1 MLHLAPLALF
11 GLMASV
17 SSAPIL
23 QDPETETVQAAGQNP
38 DQTADWTADKQRV
51 LTLTHGVFLRSRCY
65 FDGTQWQLRQ
75 GRDWMPMDAS
85 YVVKVAEVKD
95 LLRES
100 AALERKLNLRTTDD
114 RATLAAWQAEHGL
127 LEEAL
132 QHLDINLRRNP
143 SHAPTLALLTTEHF
157 PLYFD
162 RSLPTPP
169 LAEGAGAD
177 PTSAAQQAT
186 DPLAAWEQTTRELL
200 DVMTSYSP
208 ATRELLWRQI
218 DPGFTSVANQAA
230 FLHALTQQLAQA
242 SPARRAEAAH
252 ILKRL
257 AGTHLE
263 GNTALHQQAVHTLI
277 QRAALDGTEDVRVQA
292 TLALAA
298 MDDPIVAAPFVR
310 ALASPSSAVRF
321 NATEALGTLAIPS
334 TAPALVAALAAA
346 NASGS
351 LQRPPASS
359 IFIGTQK
366 AYIQDYDVEI
376 ATGASIGDP
385 QINVISE
392 GAVLDVRIIAAH
404 QRVQLVQQKSALRKA
419 LGHITGQDFKYD
431 TDKWSA
437 WIAEHPLGESLNESR
452 VPQTQ
457 NR

>member
-1 MLHLAPLALF
+1 MLHLATFALI
-11 GLMASV
+11 GLTA
-17 SSAPIL
+17 SAPSAPTR
-23 QDPETETVQAAGQNP
+23 QDPAATPLQAPELAV
-38 DQTADWTADKQRV
+38 DQTAEWTEDKLRV
-51 LTLTHGVFLRSRCY
+51 LTLAHGVFLRSRCY
-65 FDGTQWQLRQ
+65 FDGEQWQLRQ

-100 AALERKLNLRTTDD
+100 AALERTLKLKSTDD

-132 QHLDINLRRNP
+132 QHLDINLRRDPN
-143 SHAPTLALLTTEHF
+143 HAPTLALLTMEHF

-162 RSLPTPP
+162 RSLPVPP
-169 LAEGAGAD
+169 AIEQAGAD
-177 PTSAAQQAT
+177 ATAETPAT

-200 DVMTSYSP
+200 DVLTSYSP
-208 ATRELLWRQI
+208 ATRELLWQQI
-218 DPGFTSVANQAA
+218 DPGFTSSENQAA
-230 FLHALTQQLAQA
+230 FLHALTQQLAEA
-242 SPARRAEAAH
+242 SPAHRAEAAH

-277 QRAALDGTEDVRVQA
+277 QRAALDGTENVRVHA

-298 MDDPIVAAPFVR
+298 MDDPVVAAPFVR
-310 ALASPSSAVRF
+310 ALASPSPAVRL
-321 NATEALGTLAIPS
+321 NVTEALGTLAIPS
-334 TAPALVAALAAA
+334 TAPALIAALAAA

-351 LQRPPASS
+351 LHRAPASS

-376 ATGASIGDP
+376 ATGAAIGDP

-419 LGHITGQDFKYD
+419 LGNITGQDFKYD

-437 WIAEHPLGESLNESR
+437 WIAEHPLGESPIESR